1 MADAAMKIAQR
12 KSIMTGKELYGPVGA
27 KEPIVF
33 NGKLGWIR
41 VHCEECN
48 RDYDIREIN
57 NETTHP
63 HAHHVAR
70 FDCPKG
76 HHCEAR
82 RVWHS
87 YDDEFL
93 KACGIARPSEGTY
106 EEQRQHRAET
116 PMERENRLA
125 FAACLN
131 AGMIFRGVRDGRCYF
146 EVYFTDEP
154 DGPMAVLCLST
165 DGLTAEKIAN
175 HAAEVDRK
183 RREAE

>member
-1 MADAAMKIAQR
+1 
-12 KSIMTGKELYGPVGA
+12 MTGKKLYGPLGA

-33 NGKLGWIR
+33 NGELGWIR
-41 VHCEECN
+41 VHCEECD
-48 RDYDIREIN
+48 RDYDIREVD

-63 HAHHVAR
+63 HAVHVAL

-76 HHCEAR
+76 HRCEAR
-82 RVWHS
+82 KRWHS

-93 KACGIARPSEGTY
+93 KACGIAGQFQPTHEGRK
-106 EEQRQHRAET
+106 EHNRDEAISNCFQGET
-116 PMERENRLA
+116 PAERESRLA
-125 FAACLN
+125 LAACLN
-131 AGMIFRGVRDGRCYF
+131 ADMIFRGVKDGLCFF
-146 EVYFTDEP
+146 EVYFTDDP
-154 DGPMAVLCLST
+154 DGPRAVLSLPT

>member
-1 MADAAMKIAQR
+1 M
-12 KSIMTGKELYGPVGA
+12 SGKELYGLLGA
-27 KEPIVF
+27 KEPILF

-41 VHCEECN
+41 VFCEECD
-48 RDYDIREIN
+48 RDYDIREVE

-63 HAHHVAR
+63 HAHHVAE

-93 KACGIARPSEGTY
+93 KACGIACQSERTY
-106 EEQRQHRAET
+106 EEAKQHHGET
-116 PMERENRLA
+116 PELRESRLA
-125 FAACLN
+125 LAACLN
-131 AGMIFRGVRDGRCYF
+131 ADMIFCGVRDGRCYF
-146 EVYFTDEP
+146 EVYFTDDP
-154 DGPMAVLCLST
+154 DGPKAILSLPT

-183 RREAE
+183 RREAK